1 MNKPVHTKAILLAV
15 FITFLWSTSWILIK
29 FGLRNDLPA
38 LSFAGL
44 RYTTA
49 FVCLSIFVFANPRE
63 RANLKRLT
71 RSDWGWLALLGLIV
85 ITLTQGGQ
93 FISLAYLPAN
103 MVSLILNTT
112 SVFVGLAG
120 IYFLKET
127 PSRLQWLGIALTL
140 TGVGVYFLPLSISGV
155 LGFGLLAAV
164 LTMLGNT
171 ASSLLGRKIN
181 LQDHL
186 SPLIV
191 TFVSMGIGSI
201 VLLVIGAATQGLGN
215 PSIGDWGIIAWLA
228 VVNTAFAFTVW
239 NYTMQ
244 TLTAVESSIINSMMM
259 PQIAILAW
267 LFLGETI
274 GPKEILGLI
283 LVGVGAL
290 VVQLRK
296 R

>member
-1 MNKPVHTKAILLAV
+1 
-15 FITFLWSTSWILIK
+15 
-29 FGLRNDLPA
+29 
-38 LSFAGL
+38 
-44 RYTTA
+44 
-49 FVCLSIFVFANPRE
+49 
-63 RANLKRLT
+63 
-71 RSDWGWLALLGLIV
+71 
-85 ITLTQGGQ
+85 
-93 FISLAYLPAN
+93 
-103 MVSLILNTT
+103 
-112 SVFVGLAG
+112 
-120 IYFLKET
+120 
-127 PSRLQWLGIALTL
+127 
-140 TGVGVYFLPLSISGV
+140 
-155 LGFGLLAAV
+155 
-164 LTMLGNT
+164 
-171 ASSLLGRKIN
+171 
-181 LQDHL
+181 
-186 SPLIV
+186 
-191 TFVSMGIGSI
+191 
-201 VLLVIGAATQGLGN
+201 LGN